1 MKTSIEIDD
10 QLYRRARLVA
20 VENGTTLRAL
30 VEAGLRA
37 VLPATLEENVETRL
51 TKSLAAMR
59 ELQAE
64 FAAAATGDRRTD
76 DEILGYDERGLPS

>member
-37 VLPATLEENVETRL
+37 VLPATPEDSVETRL
-51 TKSLAAMR
+51 TKGLAAMR
-59 ELQAE
+59 VLQAE
-64 FAAAATGDRRTD
+64 FAAASTGDRRTD
-76 DEILGYDERGLPS
+76 DEIVGYDERGLPS

>member
-1 MKTSIEIDD
+1 M
-10 QLYRRARLVA
+10 A